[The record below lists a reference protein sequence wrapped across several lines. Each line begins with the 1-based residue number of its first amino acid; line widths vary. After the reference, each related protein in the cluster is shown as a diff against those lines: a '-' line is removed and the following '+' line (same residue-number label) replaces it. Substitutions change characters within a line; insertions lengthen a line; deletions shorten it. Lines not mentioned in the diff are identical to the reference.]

1 VLPLPGKE
9 GESRL
14 SVDWTRCRGHGLCA
28 HLVPE
33 LVQLDGQGY
42 PVFLDMAV
50 PPWLHSEAQQAVQ
63 MCPSL
68 ALRLT
73 ASPPAKE
80 PAKPAKQQPAL
91 KQGGNLRLVASSPS
105 EPDLEVD
112 EEWIAELSDV
122 GRQIPRP
129 IT

>member
-1 VLPLPGKE
+1 VN
-9 GESRL
+9 L

-42 PVFLDMAV
+42 PVFLDMPV
-50 PPWLHSEAQQAVQ
+50 PHWLRTQAQQAVQ

-73 ASPPAKE
+73 DPAPRE
-80 PAKPAKQQPAL
+80 AAKPAVSRQA
-91 KQGGNLRLVASSPS
+91 GNLKLIASTPA
-105 EPDLEVD
+105 EPDLDVTEA
-112 EEWIAELSDV
+112 WIVELSDV